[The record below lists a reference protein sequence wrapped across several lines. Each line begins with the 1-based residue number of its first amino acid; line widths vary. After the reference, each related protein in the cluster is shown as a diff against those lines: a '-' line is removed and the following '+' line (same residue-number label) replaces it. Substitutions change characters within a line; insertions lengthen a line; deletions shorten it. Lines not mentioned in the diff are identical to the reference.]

1 MMATHVWNRAGVPVE
16 RESTREQVIFV
27 RRRRHFSFLVGCLGA
42 AITGVTGKLLW
53 DTPSEFIALLLLPFG
68 AVVSLLLV
76 LDGFGG
82 VWSQRI
88 LVVDLGRRELVL
100 VARSLRGTSSSV
112 VAFSSLREIVVGRA
126 ETEGPGVLLS
136 IDGGQTI
143 LLGQDVEGRARP
155 FARRI
160 GSLAGI
166 PVQS

>member
-16 RESTREQVIFV
+16 RGSTRQKVIFV
-27 RRRRHFSFLVGCLGA
+27 RRRRHFSFFLGCLLAGA
-42 AITGVTGKLLW
+42 SLGGVKLLW
-53 DTPSEFIALLLLPFG
+53 GTPSEFIAVLLVPFPT
-68 AVVSLLLV
+68 VISLLL
-76 LDGFGG
+76 FGDALRG

-112 VAFSSLREIVVGRA
+112 VAFSSLRGIVVGLA

-160 GSLAGI
+160 ASLAGI